1 MELSRNRKVILD
13 TSILI
18 FVFERGI
25 DIDDEILREVG
36 KVEILIPRSVIN
48 ELERLSSLSKGSRRI
63 LAKAARE
70 LVRNRGYRI
79 IESKDE
85 KNVDRDIMILAK
97 DLNAV
102 VATLDKKLI
111 EELKKTSIGVLTW
124 KNKRLRLI

>member
-48 ELERLSSLSKGSRRI
+48 ELERLSSSSKGSRRI

-70 LVRNRGYRI
+70 LVRNRGYQI

-85 KNVDRDIMILAK
+85 KDVDRDIMILAK

>member
-70 LVRNRGYRI
+70 LVRNREYQI

-85 KNVDRDIMILAK
+85 KDVDRDIMILAK

-124 KNKRLRLI
+124 KNKRLRLT

>member
-70 LVRNRGYRI
+70 FVRNREYQI

-85 KNVDRDIMILAK
+85 KDVDRDIMILAK
-97 DLNAV
+97 YLNAV